1 MNSLGKFGKEVLVRG
16 TCAACGI
23 GLAVLV
29 CTIPLWIRFWDLETE
44 AHVGMELYEFAGG
57 NSMLEFLGT
66 VVTIGIGLWFGQI
79 LINWWEQK

>member
-1 MNSLGKFGKEVLVRG
+1 
-16 TCAACGI
+16 
-23 GLAVLV
+23 
-29 CTIPLWIRFWDLETE
+29 
-44 AHVGMELYEFAGG
+44 MELYEFVGG